1 VTRIS
6 LVIPTRDRPGPLAAC
21 LDSLVHSFPEDAET
35 IVVSD
40 GGERPEIERWVEP
53 LRLRLID
60 APHGGPAAARNRGLA
75 AASGEVVAF
84 TDDDCVPRPG
94 WLAELAAHVSPGAA
108 AAGTTVN
115 GAAGAY
121 ADASQTILELVGRH
135 ADEAFFSGANVAF
148 PATALRALGGFDESF
163 RTAEDREL
171 CRRWRAAG
179 LELRR
184 AEGAVVEHRPEIDLA
199 GFLGRFYAYGRG
211 ARRFHAAPEASW
223 GERSATLR
231 FHLGLPFALAPYVRE
246 RGLVG
251 GTRLLGLVGLWELAN
266 VAGFVAAS
274 GRRLRRTAPA
284 VEAVEQG

>member
-21 LDSLVHSFPEDAET
+21 LEALAGSFPDDAET

-40 GGERPEIERWVEP
+40 GGRRPDVERWAEP
-53 LRLRLID
+53 LRLRLIEG
-60 APHGGPAAARNRGLA
+60 PHGGPAAARNRGLA
-75 AASGEVVAF
+75 AAAGEIVAF
-84 TDDDCVPRPG
+84 TDDDCVPRLG
-94 WLAELAAHVSPGAA
+94 WLAELTAHVSPAA
-108 AAGTTVN
+108 AVAGTTVN

-148 PATALRALGGFDESF
+148 PAAALRELGGFDEAF

-184 AEGAVVEHRPEIDLA
+184 AAGAVVEHRPEIDLA
-199 GFLGRFYAYGRG
+199 GFLRRFYTYGRG
-211 ARRFHAAPEASW
+211 ARRFHTAPEASW
-223 GERSATLR
+223 RERTATLR
-231 FHLGLPFALAPYVRE
+231 FHAGLPVALAPYVRE
-246 RGLVG
+246 RGVGG

-274 GRRLRRTAPA
+274 GRRPRRPAPA